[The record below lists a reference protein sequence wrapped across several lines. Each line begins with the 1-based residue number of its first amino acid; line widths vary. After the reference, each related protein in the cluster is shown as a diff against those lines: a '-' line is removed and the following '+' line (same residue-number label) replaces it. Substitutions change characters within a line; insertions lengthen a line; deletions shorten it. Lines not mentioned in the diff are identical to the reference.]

1 MKTKTDIVE
10 EIKRIGFP
18 DNEVAISMDD
28 FFDNENYSYN
38 CIGVNIYPDA
48 PTPEKF
54 YEIFKELIA
63 SKKADR
69 ILVRISDIDE
79 PEEWFY
85 SDTVYV
91 IGSLTLEELKNS
103 IETLY
108 PDEIYENFM
117 YGKPANIADL
127 DSGQKAY
134 SIWWD

>member
-1 MKTKTDIVE
+1 MKTKADILK
-10 EIKRIGFP
+10 EIKETGFP
-18 DNEVAISMDD
+18 DNEVAISLDD
-28 FFDNENYSYN
+28 FFDNENYSDN
-38 CIGVNIYPDA
+38 CIGVNIYPDP

-54 YEIFKELIA
+54 YKIFKELIA
-63 SKKADR
+63 NKKADR
-69 ILVRISDIDE
+69 IFVRISDIDE

-108 PDEIYENFM
+108 PDEIYETFM